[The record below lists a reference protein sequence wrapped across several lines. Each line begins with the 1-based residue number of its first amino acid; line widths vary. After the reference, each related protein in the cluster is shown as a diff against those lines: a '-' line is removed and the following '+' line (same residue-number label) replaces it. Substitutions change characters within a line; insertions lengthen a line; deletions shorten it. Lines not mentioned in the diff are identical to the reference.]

1 MNLARVEEKDAGAG
15 IDHPMAN
22 KTFTITTVLVTTT
35 NVWEDLE
42 TTNICLQNPPY
53 TMYVESFEKLSGNA
67 MFEGFAVDMA
77 HALSEQLGF
86 NYTIKLVDDG
96 KVST

>member
-1 MNLARVEEKDAGAG
+1 
-15 IDHPMAN
+15 
-22 KTFTITTVLVTTT
+22 
-35 NVWEDLE
+35 
-42 TTNICLQNPPY
+42 
-53 TMYVESFEKLSGNA
+53 MYVESFEKLSGNA

-96 KVST
+96 KVNTSNSFYMPNYH